1 MKTTET
7 LKLIRY
13 TAPDGTEGSR
23 LTRTF
28 HETMRDLIEMGCKN
42 IVCAKFTVN
51 FSLCK
56 VQPRDG
62 KCKAHFP

>member
-23 LTRTF
+23 LTRTL

-42 IVCAKFTVN
+42 IAVTE
-51 FSLCK
+51 
-56 VQPRDG
+56 RRIY
-62 KCKAHFP
+62 

>member
-23 LTRTF
+23 LTRTL

-42 IVCAKFTVN
+42 IACETLVVATE
-51 FSLCK
+51 
-56 VQPRDG
+56 RRIY
-62 KCKAHFP
+62 

>member
-7 LKLIRY
+7 LQYVRY

-28 HETMRDLIEMGCKN
+28 HQTMRDLIAMGCKN
-42 IVCAKFTVN
+42 IACETLAVATE
-51 FSLCK
+51 
-56 VQPRDG
+56 RRIY
-62 KCKAHFP
+62 